1 MITTDTVTDYTTN
14 DLSTTTTQNSYDG
27 IKPPLGYQITE
38 DLKLCSSTNAKKI
51 SALTKEACIALGLP
65 LDTKGGNKPPEHN
78 IAIFKWLRD
87 NKTTSAELTDLPT
100 VEPVAPAEEITEAIE
115 SKTTTADLF
124 GIDATLET
132 VTTSNQNEPTVIAE
146 YKQTECFE
154 PVTDAPSLKDLAV
167 EINLLNEQ
175 VEHSKSQALIFA
187 ARTGEK
193 LLMAKAQCK
202 HGEFGAWLSDNCT
215 VSQSYANS
223 FMKIAVEMPHLLIS
237 NSQTSV
243 NLSLNQTIELLSA
256 TNEVKNEVTAKLE
269 AGENVT
275 VNKIKQIKKQS
286 KKVESADLVA
296 LVETQIIEPLTPT
309 IITDNVLPIEP
320 PDLAVDVGAL
330 SIHQSAIEQ
339 IKTDL
344 SSLAFQLSN
353 AFKTGVVPNDVTN
366 DWYLISNE
374 IKDISTQIDDFFDA
388 IDGAVLVAEVVTL

>member
-1 MITTDTVTDYTTN
+1 MN
-14 DLSTTTTQNSYDG
+14 HYDG
-27 IKPPLGYQITE
+27 TTKLGYQITE
-38 DLKLCSSTNAKKI
+38 VLKLCSSTNAKKI
-51 SALTKEACIALGLP
+51 SALTKEACTALGLP
-65 LDTKGGNKPPEHN
+65 LDTKGGGKSPDHN
-78 IAIFKWLRD
+78 VAIFYWLRD
-87 NKTTSAELTDLPT
+87 NKSTDLPIVET
-100 VEPVAPAEEITEAIE
+100 VASAEIVEPIEHAENGGDKVSVAALSI
-115 SKTTTADLF
+115 
-124 GIDATLET
+124 ID
-132 VTTSNQNEPTVIAE
+132 EPQQE
-146 YKQTECFE
+146 YKQTECFA
-154 PVTDAPSLKDLAV
+154 DAPSLKDLAV

-193 LLMAKAQCK
+193 LLMAKAQSK
-202 HGEFGAWLSDNCT
+202 HGEFGAWLLDNCT

-237 NSQTSV
+237 NSHSSV
-243 NLSLNQTIELLSA
+243 NIGLKQAIELLSA
-256 TNEVKNEVTAKLE
+256 TNEVKNEVIAKID

-275 VNKIKQIKKQS
+275 VNEIKQIKKQS

-296 LVETQIIEPLTPT
+296 LVETPIIEPLTPA

-330 SIHQSAIEQ
+330 SIHQSAIKQ

-353 AFKTGVVPNDVTN
+353 AFKTGVVPNDVAN

-374 IKDISTQIDDFFDA
+374 IRDINTQIDDFFDNHA
-388 IDGAVLVAEVVTL
+388 AMDGAVLVGELVERF